1 MSTKA
6 SKSIDYQINLALE
19 LLKNDGVILYPTS
32 TVWGIGCLASSKK
45 ALNKIRLIKKRSENH
60 SFIGLIDSEKS
71 LSKYVS
77 NIPEKAFEII
87 RESSNQKTIIYQNSK
102 KIISNIANENNE
114 VALRI
119 TILPYLIKLISLMDS
134 PLVST
139 SANLSGKKT
148 PYHFSKIEK
157 EILDKVDMVINTDV
171 KSTNEPST
179 IIKINSKGEI
189 KEIRK

>member
-1 MSTKA
+1 MFTKV
-6 SKSIDYQINLALE
+6 SKSTDEQINLALKV
-19 LLKNDGVILYPTS
+19 LNNDGVILYPTS
-32 TVWGIGCLASSKK
+32 TVWGIGCLASSK
-45 ALNKIRLIKKRSENH
+45 LGVDKIRSIKKRKMNH

-77 NIPEKAFEII
+77 NIPKKAFDII
-87 RESSNQKTIIYQNSK
+87 KETSLQKTIIYQNSK

-119 TILPYLIKLISLMDS
+119 TNLPYLKKLISLLDS

-139 SANLSGKKT
+139 SANLSGNKT
-148 PYHFSKIEK
+148 PNHFSKIEK
-157 EILDKVDMVINTDV
+157 EILEKVDIILSIDV
-171 KSTNEPST
+171 QSTNEPST

>member
-1 MSTKA
+1 MSIKA
-6 SKSIDYQINLALE
+6 SKSIDEQINLAITLLE
-19 LLKNDGVILYPTS
+19 NDGVILYPTE
-32 TVWGIGCLASSKK
+32 TVWGLGCLASS
-45 ALNKIRLIKKRSENH
+45 LIGINKIKELKNRNEDQ

-71 LSKYVS
+71 LNKYIS
-77 NIPEKAFEII
+77 NIPEIAFEII
-87 RESSNQKTIIYQNSK
+87 RKSSHQKTIIYQNSK

-119 TILPYLIKLISLMDS
+119 TNLPYLQKLTSLIDS
-134 PLVST
+134 PLIST

-148 PYHFSKIEK
+148 PDHFSKIDK
-157 EILDKVDMVINTDV
+157 EIKDKVDMILNINV
-171 KSTNEPST
+171 LSTNKPSS